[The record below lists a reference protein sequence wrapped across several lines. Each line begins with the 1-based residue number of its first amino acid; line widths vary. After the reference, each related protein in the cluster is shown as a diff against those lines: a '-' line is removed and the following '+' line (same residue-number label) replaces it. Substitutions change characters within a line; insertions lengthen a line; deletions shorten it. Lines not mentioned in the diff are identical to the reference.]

1 MTCLPRL
8 FCSRIYGR
16 IELWQDRSCN
26 NQTVFHPALTDIIL
40 NIFIFFFTAFS
51 LVYTFNPMRESRIIV
66 KLPQADIKSPVDQ
79 TEPIVVT
86 INNRNEV
93 FLKNQPKN
101 LRDLKTEL
109 ESLIAF
115 NKTRPV
121 IVRADKT
128 VVFDRVVQVLDVAKN
143 AVRVHMGANTIS
155 RKRAICQPSSG
166 AGKFKYQNPKSQTML
181 DFQTSKQ
188 GKGALAQKLFRTF
201 EF

>member
-1 MTCLPRL
+1 MKVNNHRESYVRL
-8 FCSRIYGR
+8 ESLAI
-16 IELWQDRSCN
+16 
-26 NQTVFHPALTDIIL
+26 TDIIL

-51 LVYTFNPMRESRIIV
+51 LVYTFNPTRESRIIV

-93 FLKNQPKN
+93 FLKNQSKN

-121 IVRADKT
+121 IVRADKS
-128 VVFDRVVQVLDVAKN
+128 VIFDRVVQVLDVAKN
-143 AVRVHMGANTIS
+143 AGVERLGI
-155 RKRAICQPSSG
+155 AIEEKSLGKHPS
-166 AGKFKYQNPKSQTML
+166 P
-181 DFQTSKQ
+181 
-188 GKGALAQKLFRTF
+188 
-201 EF
+201 